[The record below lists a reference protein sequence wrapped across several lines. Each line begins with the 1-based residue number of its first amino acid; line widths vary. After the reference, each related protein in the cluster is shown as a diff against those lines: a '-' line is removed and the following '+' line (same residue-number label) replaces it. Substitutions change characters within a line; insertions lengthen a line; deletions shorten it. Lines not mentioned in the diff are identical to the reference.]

1 MRQSVLRKSIVRFA
15 MAAFLLFAS
24 PAIALGAIRV
34 LPENGADAAMLADVQ
49 KTALLFNQV
58 LQEDMKLELTRDV
71 TLIVCPSRENYA
83 AVLQREFKMKPD
95 KAAREAALTG
105 GMSSDRFQVVALNG
119 GSTIM
124 RSAQGRASDAGHE
137 LFHQLQAQ
145 LANGKNGKAM
155 NWLKEG
161 TADLIGARIAER
173 SGYQSMEKWKL
184 DRINT
189 LRNAPN
195 HAVAAE
201 LLHSNLDKWATMMEQ
216 KKYPYQMS
224 DLMVFYLLKQQ
235 PGNKGYEA
243 IAEYFRLVGTLS
255 DGDKAFEQAFDVSI
269 NQFLSDFEAWFIN
282 TTHNE
287 AQVEVIVQ
295 AGVLPDAAA
304 DIENGAS
311 LSRRFFKEKWGAD
324 LRSSQ
329 RIVLTPDKNAY
340 AGALAKEFG
349 LNPLDAGQ
357 KAKNSF
363 WSWAGSTT
371 VLDLGTLTTRKQ
383 RLFITALTMVQ
394 RFQAQTAAQQT
405 LAKMNWLNAGSAA
418 GVAAQIVET
427 SGVSNL
433 EKDKAACLNA
443 LRKAEVL
450 PELRELQ
457 TPQAWSAAVG
467 KYGSSVV
474 NNMAELAALHLME
487 SYGVESI
494 YTWLKAVKDL
504 GDAEAAFTKVYG
516 MTSAQFSAAFNG
528 ILTAQLQKK

>member
-1 MRQSVLRKSIVRFA
+1 MRQSVWRKSILSFA
-15 MAAFLLFAS
+15 VAAFFLLAS
-24 PAIALGAIRV
+24 PAIAIGAIRV
-34 LPENGADAAMLADVQ
+34 SSENGVDAVMLADVQ
-49 KTALLFNQV
+49 RTALLFNQV

-71 TLIVCPSRENYA
+71 NVILCSNRENYA

-105 GMSSDRFQVVALNG
+105 GMSSDRLQIVALNG

-161 TADLIGARIAER
+161 TADVIGARIAER

-195 HAVAAE
+195 HAAAAE
-201 LLHSNLDKWATMMEQ
+201 LLHSNLDKWATMVEQ

-224 DLMVFYLLKQQ
+224 DLMVFYLLRQQ
-235 PGNKGYEA
+235 PGSKGYEA
-243 IAEYFRLVGTLS
+243 IAEYFRLVGNLN
-255 DGDKAFEQAFDVSI
+255 DGDKAFEQAFNVSI
-269 NQFLSDFEAWFIN
+269 NQFLSDFEAWFVN

-287 AQVEVIVQ
+287 AQVEVIAQ
-295 AGVLPDAAA
+295 TGVLPDAAA
-304 DIENGAS
+304 DIENGS
-311 LSRRFFKEKWGAD
+311 DLSRKFFKEKWGMD

-329 RIVLTPDKNAY
+329 RIVLTADKNAY
-340 AGALAKEFG
+340 AAALGKEFG
-349 LNPLDAGQ
+349 LNPADAGQ

-371 VLDLGTLTTRKQ
+371 VLELGTLATRKQ

-418 GVAAQIVET
+418 GVAAQIVEL

-443 LRKAEVL
+443 LRKAANV
-450 PELRELQ
+450 PELTELQ
-457 TPQAWSAAVG
+457 TPQAWSVAVG
-467 KYGSSVV
+467 KYGSAVV
-474 NNMAELAALHLME
+474 NNTAELAALHLME

-494 YTWLKAVKDL
+494 YAWFKAVKEL

-516 MTSAQFSAAFNG
+516 MTSAQFSTVFHG
-528 ILTAQLQKK
+528 SLTAQLQKK